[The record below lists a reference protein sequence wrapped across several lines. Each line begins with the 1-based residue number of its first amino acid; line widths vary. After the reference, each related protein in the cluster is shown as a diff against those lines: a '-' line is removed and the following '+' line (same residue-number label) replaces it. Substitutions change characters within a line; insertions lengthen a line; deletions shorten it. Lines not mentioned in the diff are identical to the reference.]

1 MRAAITM
8 NITDILILGRGGGQG
23 GVTAARILVSAAM
36 KEGKWGGQAMPEFG
50 AERRGAVVRSY
61 ARIGMEP
68 VMLHSAIKRA
78 DIIMMLTHTI
88 LNQVDVM
95 GMAKSR
101 STKLIINSPAPIK
114 TELPTY
120 WVNANQIAE
129 DLGLVIAGW
138 HVVNTSM
145 LGALSKATG
154 LVKLDSILDSLGGE
168 FIRGSVL
175 KQNIEAVRRAFNE
188 TEIATET
195 EVIA

>member
-8 NITDILILGRGGGQG
+8 NITDILILGRGGQG

-36 KEGKWGGQAMPEFG
+36 KEGKWGQAMPEFG

-154 LVKLDSILDSLGGE
+154 LVKLDSILDSLGE

>member
-1 MRAAITM
+1 MRTAITM
-8 NITDILILGRGGGQG
+8 NITDILILGRGGQG

-36 KEGKWGGQAMPEFG
+36 KEGKWGQAMPEFG

-61 ARIGMEP
+61 ARIGIEP

-78 DIIMMLTHTI
+78 DVIMMLTHTI

-101 STKLIINSPAPIK
+101 NTKLIINSPAPIK

-145 LGALSKATG
+145 LGALSKATDI
-154 LVKLDSILDSLGGE
+154 VKLDSIIDSLGE

-188 TEIATET
+188 TKISTEA

>member
-1 MRAAITM
+1 MRTAITM
-8 NITDILILGRGGGQG
+8 NITDVLILGRGGQG

-36 KEGKWGGQAMPEFG
+36 KEGKWGQAMPEFG

-61 ARIGMEP
+61 ARIGTEP
-68 VMLHSAIKRA
+68 VMLHSAIKQA

-88 LNQVDVM
+88 LNQVDVT
-95 GMAKSR
+95 GIAKSR

-154 LVKLDSILDSLGGE
+154 LVKLDSVMDSLEE

-188 TEIATET
+188 TKITTEA